1 MIRRASLGSV
11 GSCPVVDLEN
21 NICDLGGMEVACN
34 LIRECDHL
42 TGAVHFEYALPQ
54 GNVNPNI
61 WVIQGDGTSQWNG
74 PAAPNVPAPIVPPP
88 PPITSFTPAPLTPNP
103 APVVPVAPP
112 PPGSNS
118 FPAMTTPL
126 NPRLSDPL
134 RNLIPGN
141 NPAATVTTSTSTS
154 VVVTGGRVPNTPN
167 QPYELSC
174 TAIGCQPGEP
184 GYPQGGQEPA
194 PESSFALVTDYASQ
208 VLDQAKQ
215 LPWWVWAAAAG
226 ALYLSTR
233 KK

>member
-1 MIRRASLGSV
+1 MIRRRSLGSL
-11 GSCPVVDLEN
+11 GSCPVIDLDN

-61 WVIQGDGTSQWNG
+61 WVVQGDGTAQWNG
-74 PAAPNVPAPIVPPP
+74 PSAPNVPAPTVPAA

-118 FPAMTTPL
+118 FPSMTSPL

-134 RNLIPGN
+134 RNLIPN
-141 NPAATVTTSTSTS
+141 TNPSATVTSSTSTS
-154 VVVTGGRVPNTPN
+154 VVFTGGQLPNPSN
-167 QPYELSC
+167 PPYEATCL
-174 TAIGCQPGEP
+174 AIGCQPGEP
-184 GYPQGGQEPA
+184 GYPLGDRQPSPSGFNVITNYG
-194 PESSFALVTDYASQ
+194 SR
-208 VLDQAKQ
+208 VLDEAKQ

-233 KK
+233 NR